1 MARNHKNKQQPYM
14 PFESLS
20 NNREHKYMSN
30 GKQYTDTTA
39 NVCYSMLISPAFK
52 DLTPRQRMLYIYAK
66 TQYFGAK
73 SRPKSDYPDIE
84 EYKTDNGRKYFYLN
98 HFLLSNV
105 FGLYP
110 KSNTRDLY
118 ADTNKLIEHGFIKQV
133 SNGKIN
139 QKRSIFTYS
148 DEWKEWE
155 KE

>member
-1 MARNHKNKQQPYM
+1 MSRNHKSKQQPYM

-39 NVCYSMLISPAFK
+39 NICYSMLVSPAFK
-52 DLTPRQRMLYIYAK
+52 DLTARQRILYVYAK

-73 SRPKSDYPDIE
+73 SRPKSDFPDIE
-84 EYKTDNGRKYFYLN
+84 EYKRDNGRKYFYLN
-98 HFLLSNV
+98 HFLMSDV

-118 ADTNKLIEHGFIKQV
+118 VDIKALIEHGFIEQV

-139 QKRSIFTYS
+139 QKRSIYTYC
-148 DEWKEWE
+148 DKWKEW
-155 KE
+155 KK

>member
-139 QKRSIFTYS
+139 QKRSIYTYS

-155 KE
+155 KK

>member
-1 MARNHKNKQQPYM
+1 MSRNHKNKQQPYM

-39 NVCYSMLISPAFK
+39 NICYSMLISPAFK
-52 DLTPRQRMLYIYAK
+52 DLTARQRILYVYAK
-66 TQYFGAK
+66 TQYFGAR
-73 SRPKSDYPDIE
+73 SRPKSDFPDIE
-84 EYKTDNGRKYFYLN
+84 EYKRDNGRKYFYLN
-98 HFLLSNV
+98 HFLMSDV

-118 ADTNKLIEHGFIKQV
+118 VDIKALIEHGFIEQV

-139 QKRSIFTYS
+139 QKRSIYTYC
-148 DEWKEWE
+148 DKWKEW
-155 KE
+155 KK

>member
-1 MARNHKNKQQPYM
+1 M

-139 QKRSIFTYS
+139 QKRSIYTYS

-155 KE
+155 KK

>member
-1 MARNHKNKQQPYM
+1 MSRNHKSKKQPYM

-30 GKQYTDTTA
+30 GKQCTDTTA
-39 NVCYSMLISPAFK
+39 NICYSMLISPAFK
-52 DLTPRQRMLYIYAK
+52 DLTARQRILYVYAK

-73 SRPKSDYPDIE
+73 SRPKSDFPDIE
-84 EYKTDNGRKYFYLN
+84 EYKRDNGRKYFYLN
-98 HFLLSNV
+98 HFLMSDV

-118 ADTNKLIEHGFIKQV
+118 VDIKALIEHGFIEQV

-139 QKRSIFTYS
+139 QKRSIYTYC
-148 DEWKEWE
+148 DKWKEW
-155 KE
+155 KK